1 MPGFSAHMTESRL
14 GSDHQLVK
22 VYYLLDWDRFT
33 DLLTDV
39 YKRQESVAGVKP
51 YDPPGKN
58 VSRDDF
64 TGMAQLNVTLKWK
77 RR

>member
-1 MPGFSAHMTESRL
+1 MLGFSAHMIESLL

-39 YKRQESVAGVKP
+39 YKRRSPLLVL
-51 YDPPGKN
+51 
-58 VSRDDF
+58 SH
-64 TGMAQLNVTLKWK
+64 TTW
-77 RR
+77 